1 MAVSA
6 DTSGAPDPVLNFHMA
21 PNSPIEVGELTAA
34 LGAVSRQYQR
44 FILDEGLSQRMADA
58 RLLIPNVSHGSIDI
72 NFLPDFHTTVATVRP
87 LMPLMVGK
95 VELIRRFAE
104 RLRRVLEF
112 FLKRADAGS
121 ISISSKDCDDATNI
135 VNPIARHGG
144 NQVITVVNGDVHN
157 HILKINAED
166 ARTIADNATNTKSLL
181 SVGEPEKRQRVA
193 MVWRQLDSDEAK
205 VEGQRSPDHGIVA
218 EIDPKP
224 RPVFFTDD
232 MSHLKREMIENEEN
246 PYQKIFFVDVEVSRI
261 PGGRV
266 GNYRIIG
273 FQLFT
278 AQKGQGAYLN
288 GKRIKVS
295 IVDTLIKS
303 LLATGF
309 PYDRK
314 VSEKNNLDY
323 FHDLLMASQE
333 VRRDG
338 SAALDLC
345 YVAAG
350 RFDGFWELKLK
361 PWDVAAGSLIVCEA
375 GGRVTDLSGNTFDI
389 FADEVLASNGI
400 IHGQMVE
407 ILRTA
412 GKRKGR

>member
-1 MAVSA
+1 MKDFLAVA
-6 DTSGAPDPVLNFHMA
+6 V
-21 PNSPIEVGELTAA
+21 EAA
-34 LGAVSRQYQR
+34 RKAGG
-44 FILDEGLSQRMADA
+44 ILKENL
-58 RLLIPNVSHGSIDI
+58 HGTREITYKGDI
-72 NFLPDFHTTVATVRP
+72 NLVTEMDTRSERAV
-87 LMPLMVGK
+87 VGT
-95 VELIRRFAE
+95 
-104 RLRRVLEF
+104 LRASF
-112 FLKRADAGS
+112 
-121 ISISSKDCDDATNI
+121 
-135 VNPIARHGG
+135 
-144 NQVITVVNGDVHN
+144 
-157 HILKINAED
+157 
-166 ARTIADNATNTKSLL
+166 
-181 SVGEPEKRQRVA
+181 
-193 MVWRQLDSDEAK
+193 
-205 VEGQRSPDHGIVA
+205 PDHGIIA
-218 EIDPKP
+218 EEETTIRNGSGYTWIIDPLDGTTNYAHGYP
-224 RPVFFTDD
+224 CFSV
-232 MSHLKREMIENEEN
+232 SIALEHEG
-246 PYQKIFFVDVEVSRI
+246 DVITGVVYDPMRDE
-261 PGGRV
+261 
-266 GNYRIIG
+266 
-273 FQLFT
+273 LFT

-323 FHDLLMASQE
+323 FHYLLMASQE

-345 YVAAG
+345 SVAAG